1 MTIEVYPSTLPGEP
15 IETHEWAG
23 TIGAWFDHV
32 QIDYRSWD
40 KQPVVAIKG
49 GMTVPVADWDH
60 TVADSVV
67 EIRVVAN
74 GDPITWAVV
83 AAVALSA
90 ASLLLRPGIGG
101 INRGN
106 AQQGTRLDVASA
118 SANQA
123 RLGEVVPELAGR
135 FKRYPD
141 YLTPPRR
148 HFLNGPREQ
157 WIEFLACI
165 GPGEYEIDA
174 NDVKIGD
181 TPFSGLGADGSY
193 GIYPPGA
200 DLSSLTA
207 AQHWHTVSEVGGTS
221 TGTAGL
227 ELSVDMQ
234 TTSHSPAPSYQ
245 FSGVT
250 IAIPSGYSQT
260 FPAGWGPGTVVR
272 IEVNRPETYAA
283 EEVSAVTRFSGNF
296 GHILPLPD
304 TTIVHV
310 SGAGLDGDYVVYNA
324 SLDGS
329 GNGYIELWTIE
340 VPPTDEDPVGSP
352 SVPVVVADGSYT
364 MTFKRAIAVA
374 LGGASE
380 EFVTLSGYS
389 FPAFESAASITY
401 AGGAAYGAWTSIFSI
416 TPANEVT
423 DFIEFDFFFPNGLAE
438 ILSGDALASRTAN
451 IEVQYRDKD
460 IGGAWTSL
468 TYAYTQ
474 ATLDQIGFT
483 VQRSILPMRP
493 EIRVR
498 RISPTNN
505 STQIKDTVSFY
516 GLRSRLPTRTSYP
529 NWTTMAVYVR
539 SGNRIGA
546 QSENQINLIATRKL
560 PRLQA
565 GGTWSAP
572 VATRDISAFAR
583 YIATTIGYTDANLDM
598 DELER
603 LNDIWA
609 ARGETLDHIF
619 EETTVKGAIDTA
631 FGAGMAELTIDEGLI
646 KPVRDDIRTSFE
658 QGYSLQNI
666 TGPLKRNFRA
676 RRVDDHDGVEVE
688 YIDGQTFTKE
698 VVKCLLPGDAG
709 IKLMKVKLDGVT
721 DRTRAWRIGMRIRR
735 EMRYRRWTYQLETEL
750 DALNSGYLSYVPL
763 VDDIPGYGQSAILHS
778 ITASGDDA
786 LLRVS
791 EPLVWADGE
800 SHVVAYRRPDGTVA
814 GPFAATPG
822 PDDCSVIVSI
832 PLPWP
837 VISLSQEPPHVY
849 FGTTERWAFPA
860 LVTNIV
866 PGDGRVSVT
875 AMNYDERVYADDNNA
890 PT

>member
-15 IETHEWAG
+15 IETYEWSG

-32 QIDYRSWD
+32 KIDYRAWD
-40 KQPVVAIKG
+40 NQPVVAIKG
-49 GMTVPVADWDH
+49 GMTVPVSDWDH
-60 TVADSVV
+60 TLADSVV

-83 AAVALSA
+83 AALVLSA
-90 ASLLLRPGIGG
+90 ASFFLRPGVRGT
-101 INRGN
+101 NRDTT
-106 AQQGTRLDVASA
+106 QGARLDVASA

-135 FKRYPD
+135 FKRFPD

-157 WIEFLACI
+157 WIEFLTCI
-165 GPGEYEIDA
+165 GPGEYSVE
-174 NDVKIGD
+174 DVKIGD
-181 TPFSGLGADGSY
+181 TPFSGLGPDGSY

-200 DLSSLTA
+200 DLSSVTA

-227 ELSVDMQ
+227 ELGVDMQ
-234 TTSHSPAPSYQ
+234 TTVHDPAPSYQ

-260 FPAGWGPGTVVR
+260 FPAGWGPGTVVE
-272 IEVNRPETYAA
+272 IDINRPGTYTASL
-283 EEVSAVTRFSGNF
+283 VLYKSRFSGDF
-296 GHILPLPD
+296 GNILPLTD
-304 TTIVHV
+304 GTVV
-310 SGAGLDGDYVVYNA
+310 NVEGAGLSGDYEVYNA
-324 SLDGS
+324 TLDGAGVGS
-329 GNGYIELWTIE
+329 LELWTIGI
-340 VPPTDEDPVGSP
+340 PPTDEDPIGVP
-352 SVPVVVADGSYT
+352 SEQIVVLEGDYT
-364 MTFKRAIAVA
+364 MTFRRPVTVT
-374 LGGASE
+374 LGGVGPD
-380 EFVTLSGYS
+380 FLTLSGYS
-389 FPAFESAASITY
+389 FPAFEAPASITY
-401 AGGAAYGAWTSIFSI
+401 VGGNAYGAFTSLFGA
-416 TPANEVT
+416 TPGNETTTVL
-423 DFIEFDFFFPNGLAE
+423 ELDFFFSSGLAQ
-438 ILSGDALASRTAN
+438 ILDSGGLAARTVTV
-451 IEVQYRDKD
+451 EVQYRDKD
-460 IGGAWTSL
+460 VGGAFSSQTF
-468 TYAYTQ
+468 TYTQ

-483 VQRSILPMRP
+483 QGISFAAMRP
-493 EIRVR
+493 EVRVR
-498 RISPTNN
+498 RTAPTST
-505 STQIKDTVSFY
+505 STQIQDKVAFY
-516 GLRSRLPTRTSYP
+516 GLRSLLPARSSYP

-546 QSENQINLIATRKL
+546 QSESQINVIATRKL

-583 YIATTIGYTDANLDM
+583 YIATTIGYTDANLSL

-603 LNDIWA
+603 LHDIWV
-609 ARGETLDHIF
+609 ARGETLDYVF
-619 EETTVKGAIDTA
+619 EETTVKEALDTS
-631 FGAGMAELTIDEGLI
+631 FNAGMAELTIDDGLI
-646 KPVRDDIRTSFE
+646 KPVRDDVRTSFE

-666 TGPLKRNFRA
+666 TGPLKRSFRT

-688 YIDGQTFTKE
+688 YIDGLTFTKE
-698 VVKCLLPGDAG
+698 TVVCLLPGDNG
-709 IKLMKVKLDGVT
+709 FKLRKVKLNGVT

-735 EMRYRRWTYQLETEL
+735 EMRYRRWTYGLETEL

-778 ITASGDDA
+778 ITASGGDA
-786 LLRVS
+786 LIRVS
-791 EPLVWADGE
+791 EPLVWTEGE

-814 GPFAATPG
+814 GPFAAAPG
-822 PDDCSVIVSI
+822 PDDYSVIADV
-832 PLPWP
+832 PTPWP

-860 LVTNIV
+860 LITDIS

-875 AMNYDERVYADDNNA
+875 AVNYDPRVYADDNNA
-890 PT
+890 PA